1 MEAKFIT
8 LEGIEGSGKTSSI
21 KSITD
26 ILDNKNTN
34 YVITR
39 EPGGSSIG
47 NELRSILLDPNTEI
61 SSEVE
66 LMLMLADRKDHVE
79 KVVLPNLEAGNWVIS
94 DRFMDSSFAYQGG
107 GRGLDKETINT
118 FSKNLKFPIPD
129 LTLLFDVPVETSLSR
144 VKVRGKLDR
153 FEQEDVVFHNRI
165 REAYLKLAKENI
177 SRIQIVD
184 SSQEI
189 ERMLKN
195 VEQIIKTFINGD
207 LVFER
212 I

>member
-26 ILDNKNTN
+26 LLDKKNIS
-34 YVITR
+34 YVVTR

-47 NELRSILLDPNTEI
+47 SELRSILLDNNTEI

-79 KVVLPNLEAGNWVIS
+79 KVILPSLKTGNWVIS
-94 DRFMDSSFAYQGG
+94 DRFMDSSIAYQGG
-107 GRGLDKETINT
+107 GRGLDKEMINA
-118 FSKNLKFPIPD
+118 FSNNLNLPIPD
-129 LTLLFDVPVETSLSR
+129 LTLLFDVPVKISLSR
-144 VKVRGKLDR
+144 VKARGELDR
-153 FEQEDVVFHNRI
+153 FEQEELAFHNRI
-165 REAYLKLAKENI
+165 REAYLELAKENI
-177 SRIQIVD
+177 SRIQIID

-195 VEQIIKTFINGD
+195 VEQIIETFFNGS
-207 LVFER
+207 
-212 I
+212 